1 MMLTRLPGPR
11 LRPFVKIL
19 WASDQAVS
27 PGSVAADRERVLPTG
42 GMHLVFRLSDHPL
55 RLFNDII
62 DPIGYRVGHMIVG
75 GARASFYVREISQ
88 PVSSVGAQLRP
99 GTAELLFG
107 VPAGEL
113 AGRHTPLEDLWGP
126 SAVEAR
132 ERLIE
137 AGGLQPRL
145 DVLEALL
152 AARLPTVRGLHPAV
166 AQALERFTTTADVRQ
181 AVKESGYSHRRFI
194 ALFHRGLGLTP
205 KLYCRVLRFQEALE
219 QVAAHA
225 AASLVEVALDAGYS
239 DQAHFNREFREFAG
253 VSPGNTANSCRPFRI
268 TFRFTLAPPT
278 PDQVNFIQDDGRPR
292 R

>member
-1 MMLTRLPGPR
+1 MMLRRLPGPR
-11 LRPFVKIL
+11 LSPFVKLL
-19 WASDQAVS
+19 WASDQAAS
-27 PGSVAADRERVLPTG
+27 PWSVAGGRERVLPTG

-55 RLFNDII
+55 RLFNDIN
-62 DPIGYRVGHMIVG
+62 DPIGYRVGHTIVG

-99 GTAELLFG
+99 GAAELLFG
-107 VPAGEL
+107 VSAGEL
-113 AGRHTPLEDLWGP
+113 AGRHTPLQDLWGP

-132 ERLIE
+132 ERLSE
-137 AGGLQPRL
+137 AGGLQRKL
-145 DVLEALL
+145 DVFEALL

-194 ALFHRGLGLTP
+194 ALFQRGLGLTP

-219 QVAAHA
+219 QVAAHT
-225 AASLVEVALDAGYS
+225 AASLVEVALDVGYS

-253 VSPGNTANSCRPFRI
+253 VSPGEYRE
-268 TFRFTLAPPT
+268 LAPAFPHHVPIHT
-278 PDQVNFIQDDGRPR
+278 GPPIT
-292 R
+292 

>member
-1 MMLTRLPGPR
+1 MMLRRLPGPR
-11 LRPFVKIL
+11 LSPFVKLL
-19 WASDQAVS
+19 WASDQAAS
-27 PGSVAADRERVLPTG
+27 PWSVAGGRERVLPTG

-55 RLFNDII
+55 RLFNDIN
-62 DPIGYRVGHMIVG
+62 DPIGYRVGHTIVG

-99 GTAELLFG
+99 GAAELLFG

-132 ERLIE
+132 ERLGE
-137 AGGLQPRL
+137 AGGLQRQL
-145 DVLEALL
+145 DVFEALL

-166 AQALERFTTTADVRQ
+166 AQALARFTTTADVRQ

-194 ALFHRGLGLTP
+194 ALFQHGLGLTP

-219 QVAAHA
+219 QVAGRT

-253 VSPGNTANSCRPFRI
+253 VSPGEYRELAPAFPHHVPI
-268 TFRFTLAPPT
+268 TLAR
-278 PDQVNFIQDDGRPR
+278 Q
-292 R
+292 

>member
-1 MMLTRLPGPR
+1 MIRRLPGPR
-11 LRPFVKIL
+11 LSPFVKIL
-19 WASDQAVS
+19 WASDQAAS
-27 PGSVAADRERVLPTG
+27 PWSVAADRERVLPTG

-55 RLFNDII
+55 RIFNAI
-62 DPIGYRVGHMIVG
+62 DDLIGYRVGHSIVG
-75 GARASFYVREISQ
+75 GARASFYVREISEG
-88 PVSSVGAQLRP
+88 VSSVGAQLRP

-113 AGRHTPLEDLWGP
+113 AGRHTPLEELWGP
-126 SAVEAR
+126 WVVEAR

-137 AGGLQPRL
+137 AGAPQRRL

-152 AARLPTVRGLHPAV
+152 AARLPVVRGLHPAV
-166 AQALERFTTTADVRQ
+166 AQALERFAITADVRQ

-219 QVAAHA
+219 QVAGR

-239 DQAHFNREFREFAG
+239 DQAHFNREFREFTG
-253 VSPGNTANSCRPFRI
+253 VSPGEYRELSPAFPHHVPIHYS
-268 TFRFTLAPPT
+268 
-278 PDQVNFIQDDGRPR
+278 R

>member
-1 MMLTRLPGPR
+1 MMLRRLPGPR
-11 LRPFVKIL
+11 LSPFVKLL
-19 WASDQAVS
+19 WASDQAAS
-27 PGSVAADRERVLPTG
+27 PWSVAGGRERVLPTG

-55 RLFNDII
+55 RLFNDIN
-62 DPIGYRVGHMIVG
+62 DPIGYRVGHTIVG

-99 GTAELLFG
+99 GAAELLFG

-113 AGRHTPLEDLWGP
+113 AGRHTPLQDLWGP

-132 ERLIE
+132 ERLSE
-137 AGGLQPRL
+137 AGGLQRKL
-145 DVLEALL
+145 DVFEALL

-194 ALFHRGLGLTP
+194 ALFQRGLGLTP

-219 QVAAHA
+219 QVAAHT
-225 AASLVEVALDAGYS
+225 AASLVEVALDVGYS

-253 VSPGNTANSCRPFRI
+253 VSPGEYRE
-268 TFRFTLAPPT
+268 LAPAFPHHVPIHT
-278 PDQVNFIQDDGRPR
+278 GPPIT
-292 R
+292 

>member
-1 MMLTRLPGPR
+1 MMLRRHPGPR
-11 LRPFVKIL
+11 LSPFVKLL
-19 WASDQAVS
+19 WASDQAAS
-27 PGSVAADRERVLPTG
+27 PWSVAGDRERVLPTG

-55 RLFNDII
+55 RLFKDIS
-62 DPIGYRVGHMIVG
+62 DPIGYRVGHTIVG
-75 GARASFYVREISQ
+75 GARASFYVREVSQ

-99 GTAELLFG
+99 GAAELLFG

-113 AGRHTPLEDLWGP
+113 AGRHTPLEDLCGP
-126 SAVEAR
+126 FAVEAR
-132 ERLIE
+132 ERLVE
-137 AGGLQPRL
+137 AGGLQRQL
-145 DVLEALL
+145 DVFEALL

-194 ALFHRGLGLTP
+194 ALFQRGLGLTP

-219 QVAAHA
+219 QVAAHTS
-225 AASLVEVALDAGYS
+225 ASLVEVALDAGYS

-253 VSPGNTANSCRPFRI
+253 VSPGEYRE
-268 TFRFTLAPPT
+268 LAPAFPHHVPIHT
-278 PDQVNFIQDDGRPR
+278 GPPIPDQVNFIQDGGRPR

>member
-1 MMLTRLPGPR
+1 MISRLPGPR
-11 LRPFVKIL
+11 LSPFVKIL
-19 WASDQAVS
+19 WASDQSDSAW
-27 PGSVAADRERVLPTG
+27 SVAADRERVLPTG

-55 RLFNDII
+55 RLFNDLD
-62 DPIGYRVGHMIVG
+62 DPVGYRVGHSIVG
-75 GARASFYVREISQ
+75 GARSSFYVREISQ
-88 PVSSVGAQLRP
+88 PVSSVGAQLRA
-99 GTAELLFG
+99 GTAALLFG

-113 AGRHTPLEDLWGP
+113 AGRHTPLEDLWGR

-132 ERLIE
+132 ERLIQ
-137 AGGLQPRL
+137 AGTPQRRL

-166 AQALERFTTTADVRQ
+166 AQALERFSTTADVRL
-181 AVKESGYSHRRFI
+181 AVKESGVSHRRFI

-219 QVAAHA
+219 QVAGRA
-225 AASLVEVALDAGYS
+225 AASLVEVALDAGYG

-253 VSPGNTANSCRPFRI
+253 VAPGEYRK
-268 TFRFTLAPPT
+268 LAPAFPHHV
-278 PDQVNFIQDDGRPR
+278 PIHHSR

>member
-11 LRPFVKIL
+11 LSPFVKIL

-55 RLFNDII
+55 RLFNDIN

-253 VSPGNTANSCRPFRI
+253 VSPGEYRELVPAFPHHVPIHTRPANT
-268 TFRFTLAPPT
+268 
-278 PDQVNFIQDDGRPR
+278 
-292 R
+292 

>member
-1 MMLTRLPGPR
+1 
-11 LRPFVKIL
+11 
-19 WASDQAVS
+19 
-27 PGSVAADRERVLPTG
+27 
-42 GMHLVFRLSDHPL
+42 MHLVFRLSDDPL
-55 RLFNDII
+55 RIFNNIN
-62 DPIGYRVGHMIVG
+62 DPIGYRVGHTIVG
-75 GARASFYVREISQ
+75 GVRASFYVREISQ
-88 PVSSVGAQLRP
+88 SVSSVGAQLRP

-113 AGRHTPLEDLWGP
+113 AGRHTPLEELWGP
-126 SAVEAR
+126 SAVAAR
-132 ERLIE
+132 QRLIE
-137 AGGLQPRL
+137 AGAPQRRL

-152 AARLPTVRGLHPAV
+152 AARLPAVRALHPAV

-219 QVAAHA
+219 QVADRA
-225 AASLVEVALDAGYS
+225 AVSLVEVALDAGYS

-253 VSPGNTANSCRPFRI
+253 ISPGEYRELLPAFPHHVPIHHS
-268 TFRFTLAPPT
+268 
-278 PDQVNFIQDDGRPR
+278 R

>member
-1 MMLTRLPGPR
+1 MMLRRLPGPR
-11 LRPFVKIL
+11 LSPFVKLL
-19 WASDQAVS
+19 WASDQAAS
-27 PGSVAADRERVLPTG
+27 PWSVAGGRERVLPTG

-55 RLFNDII
+55 RLFNDIN
-62 DPIGYRVGHMIVG
+62 DPIGYRVGHTIVG

-99 GTAELLFG
+99 GAAELLFG

-113 AGRHTPLEDLWGP
+113 AGRHTPLQDLWGP

-132 ERLIE
+132 ERPSE
-137 AGGLQPRL
+137 AGGLQRKL
-145 DVLEALL
+145 DVFEALL

-194 ALFHRGLGLTP
+194 ALFQRGLGLTP

-219 QVAAHA
+219 QVAAHT
-225 AASLVEVALDAGYS
+225 AASLVEVALDVGYS

-253 VSPGNTANSCRPFRI
+253 VSPGEYRE
-268 TFRFTLAPPT
+268 LAPAFPHHVPIHT
-278 PDQVNFIQDDGRPR
+278 GPPIT
-292 R
+292 